1 LPTRSYAML
10 GAASQEYSV
19 AYFGFDSAQ
28 IMDQFIAKYHNFV
41 VEVD

>member
-1 LPTRSYAML
+1 ML

-19 AYFGFDSAQ
+19 AYFGFDSVEV
-28 IMDQFIAKYHNFV
+28 MNQFIEKYHNFV